1 MDERK
6 RYNIN
11 TGIAGMR
18 RGDLILSEQVVRLPK
33 AISSL
38 GQRNFRLFWLGQM
51 FSLIGTW
58 MQSTA
63 QGWLVLTLTNSA
75 FLLGLVT
82 AIQFLPLVLFSLQAG
97 EIADRIPKKTL
108 LYITQSTMMVLA
120 LILGVLTMTGA
131 VRFWHI
137 LLLAG
142 LLGTANAFDNP
153 TRQSF
158 IVELVGKKNLM
169 NAIVLNST
177 AVQAARLV
185 GPALAGL
192 AIGRLGMSFAFYING
207 VSFLAVLFGLLLI
220 RVSPVRVDSPPKG
233 ESWGRITEGL
243 RYIRQS
249 PPMLSTL
256 VLMGLVSTLAI
267 NFTVLVPVL
276 AKTNLGLGAEG
287 YGFLMSAMG
296 IGALAGAVLMA
307 VLSHL
312 GPRRGFL
319 YGGATGLCVFQ
330 FFLAFTANY
339 HLSMLLL
346 ALTGWMSVTFI
357 TSSNT
362 RLQMETPNHL
372 RGRIMSVYSLV
383 FLGVNLPSAL
393 LAGLF
398 AHLWG
403 APAAFLIAGVSGLA
417 STAAV
422 LAWEQVQI
430 SKSSPIAG
438 PG

>member
-1 MDERK
+1 M
-6 RYNIN
+6 
-11 TGIAGMR
+11 
-18 RGDLILSEQVVRLPK
+18 SEETTRLPR

-38 GQRNFRLFWLGQM
+38 SQRNFRLFWLGQM
-51 FSLIGTW
+51 ISLVGTW
-58 MQSTA
+58 MQTTA
-63 QGWLVLTLTNSA
+63 QGWLVLTLTNSP

-82 AIQFLPLVLFSLQAG
+82 AIQFLPLVLFSLPAG
-97 EIADRIPKKTL
+97 EIADRMPKKTL
-108 LYITQSTMMVLA
+108 LYLTQSSMMVLA
-120 LILGVLTMTGA
+120 LILGVLTLTGT

-158 IVELVGKKNLM
+158 IVDLVGKKNLM

-192 AIGRLGMSFAFYING
+192 AIGRLGLPSAFLLNG
-207 VSFLAVLFGLLLI
+207 ASFLAVLFGLLLI
-220 RVSPVRVDSPPKG
+220 RVTPTRIEPAAKEDSRA
-233 ESWGRITEGL
+233 RITEGL

-249 PPMLSTL
+249 PSMLSTIL
-256 VLMGLVSTLAI
+256 VMGLVSTLAI
-267 NFTVLVPVL
+267 NFNVLVPVL
-276 AKTNLGLGAEG
+276 AKINLGLGAEG
-287 YGFLMSAMG
+287 YGFLMSSMG
-296 IGALAGAVLMA
+296 IGALAGAILMA

-312 GPRRGFL
+312 GPRRIFL

-330 FFLAFTANY
+330 LLLAFTGSY
-339 HLSMLLL
+339 HLAMLLL
-346 ALTGWMSVTFI
+346 GLTGWMSVTFI
-357 TSSNT
+357 TSTNT

-372 RGRIMSVYSLV
+372 RGRVMSVYSLV

-403 APAAFLIAGVSGLA
+403 APVAFLIAGVSGLVSVA
-417 STAAV
+417 GV
-422 LAWEQVQI
+422 FAWERSETRKRGSGPPV
-430 SKSSPIAG
+430 PAG
-438 PG
+438 